1 LLTTLPVCARIDSII
16 TDETGERGEGKKKY
30 AVWPSGVEG
39 FFFLK
44 NASEGANRRKKS
56 HRLLGR
62 HFFLWRVINSGS
74 FVAIMMAE
82 MCITLKSDFFSTEKH
97 EKSCSDFIF
106 LTFFCWASATS

>member
-44 NASEGANRRKKS
+44 NASEGANRRKK
-56 HRLLGR
+56 
-62 HFFLWRVINSGS
+62 
-74 FVAIMMAE
+74 
-82 MCITLKSDFFSTEKH
+82 KSSTVGQ
-97 EKSCSDFIF
+97 
-106 LTFFCWASATS
+106 TFFYGV